1 MYYIG
6 EWTNRSLSCEAGF
19 LILFLEKGEVNRIR
33 KVVRETEIR
42 SSILNFSENFNS
54 MEELSLSRACNIY
67 IYIALHVQR
76 RRRGSR
82 KTLEIRVRSSIRI

>member
-6 EWTNRSLSCEAGF
+6 EWENRSLSCEAGF

-33 KVVRETEIR
+33 EVRW
-42 SSILNFSENFNS
+42 SILNFSENFNS
-54 MEELSLSRACNIY
+54 TEELSLSRACNIY